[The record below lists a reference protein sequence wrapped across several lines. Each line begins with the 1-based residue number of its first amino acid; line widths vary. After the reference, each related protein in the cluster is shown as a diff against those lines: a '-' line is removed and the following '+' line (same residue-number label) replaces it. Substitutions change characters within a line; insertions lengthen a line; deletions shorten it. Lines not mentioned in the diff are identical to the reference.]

1 MWSNLYIFMPIRNYQ
16 NELMFRLDTKFI
28 QKLFNKSLINFK
40 NSTRAGRFLD
50 IPPSSFRGYKNGY
63 FSSMPEKLVKK
74 LISLKVIQKNQF
86 KRHIICSYYR
96 DEQNNKILERG
107 RQTRHKKLKRWKKE
121 IPSLKEI
128 LNKDYLDFEK
138 WFFAYQKLINF
149 GARKVNYI
157 KNKNVFLEVSYTT
170 HSNNIKKEF
179 ILKFPKKI
187 YIDDEFLYFFGLWV
201 GDKAG
206 GKRFGI
212 MNKEQKIVSFT
223 KNYLIKLYQMPES
236 ILYIGRGKDLPKN
249 RNFNKI
255 VKINNKQTGW
265 AFSTHITNGILASF
279 FYHLE
284 SNLNEFLYSIKKFN
298 IFFAGLFDAEGN
310 VFLEDSCFRWA
321 SKNSALI
328 PIFREHL
335 KRLDL
340 FNRYD
345 GCNLVAYNK
354 KEFTNRILPYLIHP
368 KKINNS
374 NLVCLGKGRLEKRFI
389 DILNTVKINPG
400 ITNKELAKVLKRK
413 KSYAQI
419 RFLEK
424 LGYIYLKNYPKQI
437 FIKNMK

>member
-1 MWSNLYIFMPIRNYQ
+1 MFLNRKVYMWSNLYIFMPIRNYQ

-149 GARKVNYI
+149 GARKFNYI

-368 KKINNS
+368 KK
-374 NLVCLGKGRLEKRFI
+374 
-389 DILNTVKINPG
+389 
-400 ITNKELAKVLKRK
+400 
-413 KSYAQI
+413 
-419 RFLEK
+419 
-424 LGYIYLKNYPKQI
+424 
-437 FIKNMK
+437 